1 MTGVCQHDRCR
12 FGDIIEI
19 DQTELR
25 FDWVGYPIDAGA
37 DHAVPLCEAVLHV
50 GSRLQDSDVERGAEQ
65 HLLHAHLIPVM
76 RHGLDLRMQHGMID
90 EPRDA
95 QTGGGGNQEPCES
108 HFVRMDVWADVIDR
122 VRSLNRPGDR
132 ERIVHVAYDHIA
144 DTHRRQSRIML
155 CTSHK
160 STHDRATRDERLDH
174 GLACLAARAR
184 DKDHVHRPKG
194 CAILPS
200 LQTERSNDGLKPALS
215 ESIRTAGSG

>member
-1 MTGVCQHDRCR
+1 
-12 FGDIIEI
+12 
-19 DQTELR
+19 
-25 FDWVGYPIDAGA
+25 
-37 DHAVPLCEAVLHV
+37 
-50 GSRLQDSDVERGAEQ
+50 
-65 HLLHAHLIPVM
+65 
-76 RHGLDLRMQHGMID
+76 
-90 EPRDA
+90 
-95 QTGGGGNQEPCES
+95 
-108 HFVRMDVWADVIDR
+108 MDVWTDVIDR

-144 DTHRRQSRIML
+144 DTHRRQSRTML

-200 LQTERSNDGLKPALS
+200 LRTERSNDGSNPRFPSQFEQPAWAERNLQELDAAAFQIECVFDRLREQRS
-215 ESIRTAGSG
+215 ARNG